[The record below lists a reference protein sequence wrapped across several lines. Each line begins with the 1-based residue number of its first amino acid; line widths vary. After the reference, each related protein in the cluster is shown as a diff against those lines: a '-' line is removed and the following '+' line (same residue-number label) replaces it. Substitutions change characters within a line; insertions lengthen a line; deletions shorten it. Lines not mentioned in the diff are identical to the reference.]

1 MSNPGM
7 LKVAAAQIGTDSDV
21 VSNADK
27 IRFMIEKAYEKK
39 CGIVLFHEGC
49 LTGYPNEEQVNNLD
63 FNIVGAY
70 EKEMTAMA
78 GKLNIAL
85 LIGSTRKVENEIYND
100 VMIVR
105 EDGHLLGRYAKTW
118 RAGEPWYSAG
128 TGPVIFT
135 VGGVESTVMIC
146 HDLRYPE
153 LVRLPVAA
161 GAQIIFIANNEGGLH
176 AENKLL
182 GYRSMQISRATESH
196 VFGVMANAP
205 ADVENMNSSNSSHG
219 NSKIVDPL
227 GNVLDEAGSFEE
239 RLVTADLDISQAIRQ
254 PALRT
259 IGRDSSAAELYGT
272 EIEYPEYA
280 AWLKQGLKL
289 VTRLDGDGS

>member
-1 MSNPGM
+1 MSNREI

-27 IRFMIEKAYEKK
+27 IRCMIGKAHEKK
-39 CGIVLFHEGC
+39 CAIVLFHEGC

-63 FNIVGAY
+63 FNVVGAY
-70 EKEMTAMA
+70 EEEMTAMA

-85 LIGSTRKVENEIYND
+85 LIGSTRKVENEIFND

-105 EDGHLLGRYAKTW
+105 EDGRLLGRYAKTW

-153 LVRLPVAA
+153 LVRLPVTA

-219 NSKIVDPL
+219 NSKIVDPM

-239 RLVTADLDISQAIRQ
+239 RLVTADLDLSQAIRQ

-259 IGRDSSAAELYGT
+259 IGRDSTSAELYGT
-272 EIEYPEYA
+272 EIEHPEYA

-289 VTRLDGDGS
+289 VTRLDGGGS

>member
-1 MSNPGM
+1 MSNPETI
-7 LKVAAAQIGTDSDV
+7 KVAAAQIGTHSDV

-27 IRFMIEKAYEKK
+27 IICMIEKAHEKK
-39 CGIVLFHEGC
+39 CRIVLFHEGC
-49 LTGYPNEEQVNNLD
+49 LTGYPNEEQVDSLD
-63 FNIVGAY
+63 FDVVGAY
-70 EKEMTAMA
+70 EEEITAMA
-78 GKLNIAL
+78 GKLKIAL
-85 LIGSTRKVENEIYND
+85 LIGSTTKIENEIYND

-105 EDGHLLGRYAKTW
+105 EDGRMLGRYAKTW

-128 TGPVIFT
+128 TGPVIFRL
-135 VGGVESTVMIC
+135 GGVESTVMIC

-161 GAQIIFIANNEGGLH
+161 GAQIIFIANNEGGLQ

-219 NSKIVDPL
+219 NSKIVDPM

-239 RLVTADLDISQAIRQ
+239 RLVTADLDLSHATRQ

-259 IGRDSSAAELYGT
+259 IGRDSTTAELYGT
-272 EIEYPEYA
+272 DIEHPEYT
-280 AWLKQGLKL
+280 AWLTEGTKL
-289 VTRLDGDGS
+289 VKRLDGDGP

>member
-1 MSNPGM
+1 MGNPEI

-27 IRFMIEKAYEKK
+27 IRCMIEKAHEKK
-39 CGIVLFHEGC
+39 CRIVLFHEGC
-49 LTGYPNEEQVNNLD
+49 LTGYPNEEQVDNLD
-63 FNIVGAY
+63 FEVVGAY

-85 LIGSTRKVENEIYND
+85 LIGSTIKSKNDIYND
-100 VMIVR
+100 VMVVR
-105 EDGHLLGRYAKTW
+105 EDGRLLGRYAKTW

-128 TGPVIFT
+128 TGPVIFRI
-135 VGGVESTVMIC
+135 GGVESTVMIC

-161 GAQIIFIANNEGGLH
+161 GAQIIFIANNESGLH

-205 ADVENMNSSNSSHG
+205 ADVENMNSSNRSHG
-219 NSKIVDPL
+219 NSKIVDPM

-239 RLVTADLDISQAIRQ
+239 RLVTADLDLSQAIRQ

-259 IGRDSSAAELYGT
+259 IGRDSTTAALYGT
-272 EIEYPEYA
+272 DIEHPEYT

-289 VTRLDGDGS
+289 VTRLDGDVS